1 MFGFLKRKKGWKP
14 PEPRCIFAVACA
26 APTLPSLQQ
35 LAHPSGK
42 DGALPGAP
50 EAPSRLKGD
59 RAFMMRPLQTGDVS
73 VIVSPGRARCSVIV
87 EAVREFP
94 GASMPPET
102 WKYVRLNE
110 DLARRAREAR
120 RLVMVSLVERG
131 QNLAQDVL
139 YVTRLADRVSLLA
152 DGCVN
157 DLMSFRYFGSGSW
170 RVEQPAQE
178 VDVREHVLVHAETGE
193 PEGIWVHTHGLLKF
207 GRPELEI
214 YGVPR
219 EMGEKACSA
228 MLGMM
233 AYVVSGPLIRPGE
246 TVGDPEVPLK
256 AREGTRNRERHW
268 GDSPVLELVDVDAQK
283 QPVASGAVLGL
294 KALLK
299 PRGQDPAKI
308 V

>member
-1 MFGFLKRKKGWKP
+1 VFGFLKRKKGWGP
-14 PEPRCIFAVACA
+14 PAPRCIFAIACA
-26 APTLPSLQQ
+26 AETLPCLDQ

-42 DGALPGAP
+42 DGALLGSPSAP
-50 EAPSRLKGD
+50 PRLKED
-59 RAFMMRPLQTGDVS
+59 REFLLKPLETGDVS

-87 EAVREFP
+87 EPVRGFP

-110 DLARRAREAR
+110 DLARRSREAR

-139 YVTRLADRVSLLA
+139 YVTRLADRVSTLA
-152 DGCVN
+152 NGCVN

-170 RVEQPAQE
+170 RVERPSGELDA
-178 VDVREHVLVHAETGE
+178 REHVLVHAESDDPG
-193 PEGIWVHTHGLLKF
+193 GMWVHTHGLLKF

-214 YGVPR
+214 YGVPA
-219 EMGEKACSA
+219 EMGEKVCGL
-228 MLGMM
+228 MLDMM
-233 AYVVSGPLIRPGE
+233 TYVISGPLIQPGE
-246 TVGDPEVPLK
+246 TVGNPEVPLK

-268 GDSPVLELVDVDAQK
+268 GDCPVLELVDVDSQRKAV
-283 QPVASGAVLGL
+283 PSGAVLGL

-299 PRGQDPAKI
+299 SRGSQG
-308 V
+308 VG